1 MKVTPILLAFALIAG
16 CASQPHPAASAAAPA
31 APPARDSSG
40 DKPTINKELVSAGY
54 VARVRKDRVL
64 YCRNDFVTGTQ
75 FKRTTCYTEQ
85 EIQAQNK

>member
-1 MKVTPILLAFALIAG
+1 MKVTPILLAFALSAG
-16 CASQPHPAASAAAPA
+16 CASQPHPTASTAAPA
-31 APPARDSSG
+31 AHAAGDSSG
-40 DKPTINKELVSAGY
+40 DKPAINKELVSAGY

-85 EIQAQNK
+85 EIQALNK